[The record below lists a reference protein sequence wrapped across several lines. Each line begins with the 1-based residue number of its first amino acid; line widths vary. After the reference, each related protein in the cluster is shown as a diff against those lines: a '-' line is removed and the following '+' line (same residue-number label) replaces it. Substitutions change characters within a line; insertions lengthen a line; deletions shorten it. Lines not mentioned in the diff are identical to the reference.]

1 MTNPF
6 YDPYQILSKVYAE
19 GAHLKIALAE
29 TPIEESRRAATVKT
43 VYGVLENDGY
53 FTHCIRTFAPKNPKQ
68 SARILLK
75 IALYWIVVLKKSRFM
90 VTDTAVDLCKRLGKG
105 GMSGFLNAFLRAFDE
120 SAVSVPEGIE
130 GLCMRSNFPRFAV
143 EKIVAQYGARAENIL
158 LAKSRGVS
166 VRFAQGREREY
177 VSLPHTETPFHG
189 VYLFERFRRDGGFDD
204 GKYTFQSVGSV
215 AICSIVAP
223 CRKLLDACAA
233 PGGKSVLLSETCEEV
248 TACELHPH
256 RVSLIRSYCERMGAR
271 NVTALQ
277 ADSAQFRPEF
287 ENAFDGVL
295 CDVPCSG
302 LGTVAENP
310 DLPLRKKEED
320 LAQLLETQRAILENC
335 SRYVKAGG
343 ALYYS
348 TCSILKEENNGV
360 VGAFLKAHP
369 SFFAEKVDC
378 PLAHDRTEFG
388 LQFLP
393 DTAYGAGFY
402 VCKLKNNVRI

>member
-1 MTNPF
+1 
-6 YDPYQILSKVYAE
+6 
-19 GAHLKIALAE
+19 
-29 TPIEESRRAATVKT
+29 
-43 VYGVLENDGY
+43 
-53 FTHCIRTFAPKNPKQ
+53 
-68 SARILLK
+68 
-75 IALYWIVVLKKSRFM
+75 
-90 VTDTAVDLCKRLGKG
+90 
-105 GMSGFLNAFLRAFDE
+105 
-120 SAVSVPEGIE
+120 
-130 GLCMRSNFPRFAV
+130 
-143 EKIVAQYGARAENIL
+143 
-158 LAKSRGVS
+158 
-166 VRFAQGREREY
+166 
-177 VSLPHTETPFHG
+177 
-189 VYLFERFRRDGGFDD
+189 
-204 GKYTFQSVGSV
+204 
-215 AICSIVAP
+215 
-223 CRKLLDACAA
+223 
-233 PGGKSVLLSETCEEV
+233 
-248 TACELHPH
+248 
-256 RVSLIRSYCERMGAR
+256 MGAR

-348 TCSILKEENNGV
+348 TCSILKEENDGV

-369 SFFAEKVDC
+369 SFSAEKVDC

-393 DTAYGAGFY
+393 DKAYGAGFY

>member
-130 GLCMRSNFPRFAV
+130 GLCMRSNFPSFAV

-302 LGTVAENP
+302 LGVIRRKPEIKYKNP
-310 DLPLRKKEED
+310 DDFKELPEMQ
-320 LAQLLETQRAILENC
+320 LAVLEVS
-335 SRYVKAGG
+335 SRYVKPGG
-343 ALYYS
+343 TLVYS
-348 TCSILKEENNGV
+348 TCTLSRAENDEV
-360 VGAFLKAHP
+360 ADRFATEHP
-369 SFFAEKVDC
+369 EFSPIVQPV
-378 PLAHDRTEFG
+378 PLAAENSFKRTYF
-388 LQFLP
+388 P
-393 DTAYGAGFY
+393 DEGGGDGFFTASFRRT
-402 VCKLKNNVRI
+402 K